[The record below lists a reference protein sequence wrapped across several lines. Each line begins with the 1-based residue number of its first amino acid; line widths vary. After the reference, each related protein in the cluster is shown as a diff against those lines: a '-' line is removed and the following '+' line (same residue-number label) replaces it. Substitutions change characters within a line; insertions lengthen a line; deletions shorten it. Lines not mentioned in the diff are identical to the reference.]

1 MNKTAP
7 IIVLLIALPL
17 FPSQTKTQ
25 TQVPAAAAAARF
37 DAGTISGLG
46 ARNIGSARMSGR
58 IASIAA
64 TTVDGK
70 TLVYVGSAS
79 GGVWKSDDG
88 GTTFK
93 PVFDKNPVQSIGAVA
108 IDPSNP
114 KTVWVGT
121 GESWTRNSVS
131 VGDGIYKSADGGETW
146 TNMGLARVR
155 ADQRDRRPSEERRY
169 RLRLRSGQA
178 LERLRRPRPVQ
189 DRATAARRGA

>member
-1 MNKTAP
+1 MKHTALIMVFLVALLFFASP
-7 IIVLLIALPL
+7 I
-17 FPSQTKTQ
+17 QTQ
-25 TQVPAAAAAARF
+25 TQSQAPAAPARF

-58 IASIAA
+58 IAAIAA

-70 TLVYVGSAS
+70 TLIYVGSAS

-114 KTVWVGT
+114 KTVWAGT

-131 VGDGIYKSADGGETW
+131 VGDGIYKSVDAGETW
-146 TNMGLARVR
+146 GNMGLAGSERISEILVHPKDGNVVYACVPGKLWSDS
-155 ADQRDRRPSEERRY
+155 ADAAYTRPT
-169 RLRLRSGQA
+169 
-178 LERLRRPRPVQ
+178 
-189 DRATAARRGA
+189 TAARPGV